1 MNDGV
6 YGAFNCIIFDHQVVQ
21 PRVLT
26 LSDVFNATGEVEHG
40 AVDGSIEECSVWGQS
55 CDGIDVVQANA
66 HLPTGLLQVG
76 DWLRWESMGAY
87 TICAASQVR
96 PLPSPP
102 TFVSLTL

>member
-26 LSDVFNATGEVEHG
+26 LADVFNATGEVDSDATDG
-40 AVDGSIEECSVWGQS
+40 AVEECSIWGQS
-55 CDGIDVVQANA
+55 CDGIDVIQANA
-66 HLPTGLLQVG
+66 SLPTGLLQVG

-87 TICAASQVR
+87 TICAASQVSPPSSR
-96 PLPSPP
+96 PLTCPY
-102 TFVSLTL
+102 